1 MKNSYQLRIKKKKSF
16 CFFYDGRN
24 LDGAVWTRKST
35 LLFVIDVLGL
45 YRDKV
50 ANSS

>member
-1 MKNSYQLRIKKKKSF
+1 MKNSYWLRIIKKSF
-16 CFFYDGRN
+16 CFFYDGKN

-45 YRDKV
+45 YTDKV
-50 ANSS
+50 ANNS